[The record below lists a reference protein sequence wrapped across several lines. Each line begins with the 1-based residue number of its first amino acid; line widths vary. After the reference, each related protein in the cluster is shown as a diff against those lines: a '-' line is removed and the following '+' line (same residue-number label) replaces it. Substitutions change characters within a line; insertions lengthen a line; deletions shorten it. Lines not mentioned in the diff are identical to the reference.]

1 MAPHGWFDRLASA
14 LTGGPRADVQLRTIL
29 GFQVEVTNTRED
41 ISTERV
47 FARAQTVLERIKRY
61 QPWRLA
67 HLRRDIDGIVVK
79 RFPCRGAYFSDART
93 CLLELTFMAN
103 DDFSDSQVAAC
114 LVHEGMHARLD
125 RLTERFG
132 ITPFSQARA
141 RHERICRRAELDFG
155 EAVPDGEPVIARALA
170 SLSLEDEEVAPV
182 VDWNEAT
189 RATDVADAAVI
200 EPRRRFGPSRADSSR

>member
-1 MAPHGWFDRLASA
+1 MFDA
-14 LTGGPRADVQLRTIL
+14 LFEKLVTLLGGETAARPERRTIL
-29 GFQVEVTNTRED
+29 GFEVEVTNTRED
-41 ISTERV
+41 IETSRV
-47 FARAQTVLERIKRY
+47 FERARSVLERIQTY

-79 RFPCRGAYFSDART
+79 RFPCRGAYFSDSRT

-103 DDFSDSQVAAC
+103 EAFSDSQVAAC

-132 ITPFSQARA
+132 ITAFSEARA

-155 EAVPDGEPVIARALA
+155 EAVPDGAPVIARAMQTLD
-170 SLSLEDEEVAPV
+170 LEDDEVAPSI
-182 VDWNEAT
+182 DWDEAARNIAIADG
-189 RATDVADAAVI
+189 RA
-200 EPRRRFGPSRADSSR
+200 GQRAK

>member
-1 MAPHGWFDRLASA
+1 MLRQWIDRVAFA
-14 LTGGPRADVQLRTIL
+14 LTGQRPAETELRTIL
-29 GFQVEVTNTRED
+29 GFDVEVTNTRDD
-41 ISTERV
+41 IDSERV
-47 FARAQTVLERIKRY
+47 FQRASAVLERVNAY

-79 RFPCRGAYFSDART
+79 RFPCRGAYFSESRT

-103 DDFSDSQVAAC
+103 EDFSDSQVAAC

-132 ITPFSQARA
+132 ITSFSLAPA

-155 EAVPDGEPVIARALA
+155 EAVPDGGPVVARALQ
-170 SLSLEDEEVAPV
+170 SLALEDDEVAPAI
-182 VDWNEAT
+182 DWNEADQKI
-189 RATDVADAAVI
+189 ALAD
-200 EPRRRFGPSRADSSR
+200 RNRQR